1 LLTNSV
7 CDCGAGG
14 AAFPRT
20 VNGSL
25 PFCGYNG
32 TACCN
37 ATGDAAVRREF
48 AAMNISGTPCGDVV
62 KSILCA
68 VS

>member
-1 LLTNSV
+1 M
-7 CDCGAGG
+7 DHGGRG

-25 PFCGYNG
+25 TFCGYNG

-37 ATGDAAVRREF
+37 STDDAAVQRQF
-48 AAMNISGTPCGDVV
+48 AAMNISGTPCGELV

-68 VS
+68 V